1 MIPLLFSIASI
12 THLLVLYF
20 VPDEVVFK
28 LGSKILPI
36 LILIF
41 LYFFRGNWK
50 DKAGRFIF
58 AGLIFSL
65 FGDSFLALPGNYF
78 VFGLGS
84 FLMAQILYSIG
95 FSIGNP
101 VHLIRSIPFFAFG
114 IFFYA
119 WIFSGIEVSLYVPVA
134 VYIVAICTKDYSQN
148 YQSLLETELNGLD
161 QSGSGQG
168 TFFWDEQ
175 AEEVAKAE
183 SKSEKTPTSKKPK
196 AVAKPAAST
205 PVAKTSTTKTITSP
219 KPATTAKSVVTTSA
233 KKATPKKKAASK
245 SAVKKAAPKKKVT
258 TKKALTKPRKAVK
271 KSAAKKV
278 SPKKSTPKKKSAAK
292 AKKKR

>member
-134 VYIVAICTKDYSQN
+134 VYIVAICTMGWRAASRECPSSAFRKSLTG
-148 YQSLLETELNGLD
+148 SLLFILSDSFIAMNKFTTIPIPWIGVWIMTTYYAAQFLIYE
-161 QSGSGQG
+161 SM
-168 TFFWDEQ
+168 
-175 AEEVAKAE
+175 AEIK
-183 SKSEKTPTSKKPK
+183 
-196 AVAKPAAST
+196 
-205 PVAKTSTTKTITSP
+205 
-219 KPATTAKSVVTTSA
+219 
-233 KKATPKKKAASK
+233 
-245 SAVKKAAPKKKVT
+245 
-258 TKKALTKPRKAVK
+258 
-271 KSAAKKV
+271 
-278 SPKKSTPKKKSAAK
+278 
-292 AKKKR
+292 

>member
-1 MIPLLFSIASI
+1 M
-12 THLLVLYF
+12 LVLYF

-101 VHLIRSIPFFAFG
+101 VHLVRSIPFFAFG

-134 VYIVAICTKDYSQN
+134 VYIVAICTMGWRAASRECPSSAFRKSLTG
-148 YQSLLETELNGLD
+148 SLLFILSDSFIAMNKFTTIPIPWIGVWIMTAYYAAQFLIYE
-161 QSGSGQG
+161 SM
-168 TFFWDEQ
+168 
-175 AEEVAKAE
+175 AEN
-183 SKSEKTPTSKKPK
+183 
-196 AVAKPAAST
+196 
-205 PVAKTSTTKTITSP
+205 
-219 KPATTAKSVVTTSA
+219 
-233 KKATPKKKAASK
+233 
-245 SAVKKAAPKKKVT
+245 
-258 TKKALTKPRKAVK
+258 
-271 KSAAKKV
+271 
-278 SPKKSTPKKKSAAK
+278 
-292 AKKKR
+292 

>member
-119 WIFSGIEVSLYVPVA
+119 WIFPGSRFLFTFRWRFISSRFVQWVGEQRLENVPV
-134 VYIVAICTKDYSQN
+134 QH
-148 YQSLLETELNGLD
+148 
-161 QSGSGQG
+161 SGN
-168 TFFWDEQ
+168 
-175 AEEVAKAE
+175 
-183 SKSEKTPTSKKPK
+183 P
-196 AVAKPAAST
+196 
-205 PVAKTSTTKTITSP
+205 
-219 KPATTAKSVVTTSA
+219 
-233 KKATPKKKAASK
+233 
-245 SAVKKAAPKKKVT
+245 
-258 TKKALTKPRKAVK
+258 
-271 KSAAKKV
+271 
-278 SPKKSTPKKKSAAK
+278 
-292 AKKKR
+292 